1 MNNKR
6 YIRTIALIAL
16 LLVFGTFFKLPYY
29 VTMPG
34 TAEPLRPLVEVEGGY
49 KEKGKFMLTT
59 VRMGQAN
66 LFSFV
71 FAHMSK
77 YNELYRIDEV
87 RQQDENDEE
96 YTYRQLK
103 MMENSKETAIA
114 VAYKKANKPVS
125 YRNKGVYVLY
135 VVDNMPAAKYLKS
148 GDQLVA
154 IDGRRID
161 EADEFIQYV
170 SEKKKGER
178 VHLTYKRLGKE
189 RTATLALAPFPNEKN
204 RIGLGVS
211 VMTDRD
217 IVTDPPVHI
226 ESDDIGGPSAGLM
239 FALEVYNQL
248 VPEDLTKGYDIAG
261 TGTINIDGEVG
272 PIGGISQKVIAAHR
286 AGADIFFAPNERGAK
301 HSNYKEAVKT
311 AKDIGTK
318 MKIVP
323 VDTFDDAVQFL
334 QKLS

>member
-34 TAEPLRPLVEVEGGY
+34 TAEPLRPLVEVKGGY

-87 RQQDENDEE
+87 RQQGENDEE
-96 YTYRQLK
+96 YTHRQLK

-178 VHLTYKRLGKE
+178 VHLTYKRSGKE

-226 ESDDIGGPSAGLM
+226 ESNDIGGPSAGLM

-272 PIGGISQKVIAAHR
+272 PIGGISQKVIAAHK

-301 HSNYKEAVKT
+301 HSNYKEAIKT
-311 AKDIGTK
+311 AKDIGTN

>member
-1 MNNKR
+1 MKKKR
-6 YIRTIALIAL
+6 YIGMTAIIAL
-16 LLVFGTFFKLPYY
+16 LLAFATFFHLPYY

-34 TAEPLRPLVEVEGGY
+34 TAEPLRPLVEVRGGY
-49 KEKGKFMLTT
+49 KEKGQFMLTT

-66 LFSFV
+66 LFSFA
-71 FAHMSK
+71 FAHISK
-77 YNELYRIDEV
+77 YNELYRMDEV
-87 RQQDENDEE
+87 RQEGESDEE
-96 YTYRQLK
+96 YTHRQLK
-103 MMENSKETAIA
+103 MMESSKETAIA
-114 VAYKKANKPVS
+114 VAYKKANKPFS

-135 VVDNMPAAKYLKS
+135 VVDGMPAANVLKS
-148 GDQLVA
+148 GDQIVA
-154 IDGRRID
+154 VDGQRIN

-170 SEKKKGER
+170 SEKKEGER
-178 VHLTYKRLGKE
+178 IRVTYKRSGKE
-189 RTATLALAPFPNEKN
+189 KTATLTLAPFPKEKH
-204 RIGLGVS
+204 RVGLGLS

-217 IVTDPPVHI
+217 IVTDPPVRI
-226 ESDDIGGPSAGLM
+226 ESDQIGGPSAGLM
-239 FALEVYNQL
+239 FTLEVYNQL
-248 VPEDLTKGYDIAG
+248 VPQDLTKGYRIAG

-272 PIGGISQKVIAAHR
+272 PIGGISQKVIAAHK

-323 VDTFDDAVQFL
+323 VDTLDDAIQFL

>member
-1 MNNKR
+1 MKKKR
-6 YIRTIALIAL
+6 YIGMTAMIAL
-16 LLVFGTFFKLPYY
+16 LLAFATFFHLPYY

-34 TAEPLRPLVEVEGGY
+34 TAEPLRPLVEVKDGY
-49 KEKGKFMLTT
+49 KEKGQFMLTT

-66 LFSFV
+66 LFSFA
-71 FAHMSK
+71 FAHVSK
-77 YNELYRIDEV
+77 YNELYRMDEV
-87 RQQDENDEE
+87 RQEGESDEE
-96 YTYRQLK
+96 YTHRQLK

-114 VAYKKANKPVS
+114 VAYKKANKSFS

-135 VVDNMPAAKYLKS
+135 VVDGMPAANVLKS
-148 GDQLVA
+148 GDQIVA
-154 IDGRRID
+154 VDGQRIN

-170 SEKKKGER
+170 GQKKKGER
-178 VHLTYKRLGKE
+178 VRVTYKRSGKE
-189 RTATLALAPFPNEKN
+189 KTATLTLAPFPKEKH
-204 RIGLGVS
+204 RVGLGLS

-217 IVTDPPVHI
+217 IVTDPPVRI
-226 ESDDIGGPSAGLM
+226 ESDQIGGPSAGLM
-239 FALEVYNQL
+239 FTLEVYNQL
-248 VPEDLTKGYDIAG
+248 VPQDLTKGYRIAG

-272 PIGGISQKVIAAHR
+272 SIGGISQKVIAAHK

-323 VDTFDDAVQFL
+323 VDTLDDAIQFL

>member
-189 RTATLALAPFPNEKN
+189 RKATLALAPFPNEKN

>member
-1 MNNKR
+1 MKKKR
-6 YIRTIALIAL
+6 YIATTIMIAL
-16 LLVFGTFFKLPYY
+16 LFVFATFFHLPYY

-66 LFSFV
+66 LFSFAL
-71 FAHMSK
+71 AHMSK
-77 YNELYRIDEV
+77 YNELYRMDEV
-87 RQQDENDEE
+87 RQEGENDEE
-96 YTYRQLK
+96 YTHRQLK

-114 VAYKKANKPVS
+114 VAYKKANRPFS

-135 VVDNMPAAKYLKS
+135 VVDGMPAANVLKS

-154 IDGRRID
+154 IDGQRIE
-161 EADEFIQYV
+161 EADAFIEYV
-170 SEKKKGER
+170 SRKKKGDR
-178 VHLTYKRLGKE
+178 VRVTYKRAGKE
-189 RTATLALAPFPNEKN
+189 KTATFALAPFPKEKN
-204 RIGLGVS
+204 RVGLGLS

-217 IVTDPPVHI
+217 IVTDPPVRI
-226 ESDDIGGPSAGLM
+226 ESDQIGGPSAGLM

-248 VPEDLTKGYDIAG
+248 IPEDLTKGYRIAG

-272 PIGGISQKVIAAHR
+272 PIGGISQKVIAAHK
-286 AGADIFFAPNERGAK
+286 AGADIFFAPNECGAK
-301 HSNYKEAVKT
+301 RSNYKEAVKT

-334 QKLS
+334 RKLS

>member
-6 YIRTIALIAL
+6 YIRTIVLIAL

-34 TAEPLRPLVEVEGGY
+34 TAEPLRPLVEVKGGY

-154 IDGRRID
+154 IDGQRLND
-161 EADEFIQYV
+161 ADEFIQYV
-170 SEKKKGER
+170 SGKKKGDR
-178 VHLTYKRLGKE
+178 VRITYKRSGKE
-189 RTATLALAPFPNEKN
+189 KTATLTLAPFPNEKN

>member
-1 MNNKR
+1 MKKKR
-6 YIRTIALIAL
+6 YIGMTAMIAL
-16 LLVFGTFFKLPYY
+16 LLAFATFFHLPYY

-34 TAEPLRPLVEVEGGY
+34 TAEPLRPLVEVKDGY
-49 KEKGKFMLTT
+49 KEKGQFMLTT

-77 YNELYRIDEV
+77 YNELYRMDEV
-87 RQQDENDEE
+87 RQEGESDEE
-96 YTYRQLK
+96 YTHRQLK

-114 VAYKKANKPVS
+114 VAYKKANKPFS

-135 VVDNMPAAKYLKS
+135 VVDGMPAANVLKS
-148 GDQLVA
+148 GDQIVA
-154 IDGRRID
+154 VDGQRIN

-178 VHLTYKRLGKE
+178 IHVTYKRSGKE
-189 RTATLALAPFPNEKN
+189 KTATLTLAPFPNEKN

-217 IVTDPPVHI
+217 IVTDPPVRI
-226 ESDDIGGPSAGLM
+226 ESDQIGGPSAGLM
-239 FALEVYNQL
+239 FTLEVYNQL
-248 VPEDLTKGYDIAG
+248 VPQDLTKGYRIAG

-272 PIGGISQKVIAAHR
+272 PIGGISQKVIAAHK

-323 VDTFDDAVQFL
+323 VDTLDDAIQFL

>member
-1 MNNKR
+1 MTKRR
-6 YIRTIALIAL
+6 YIRVTIIIAL
-16 LLVFGTFFKLPYY
+16 LLAFATFFHLPYY

-34 TAEPLRPLVEVEGGY
+34 TAEPLRPLVEVRGGY
-49 KEKGKFMLTT
+49 KEKGQFMLTT

-66 LFSFV
+66 LFSFA
-71 FAHMSK
+71 FAHISK
-77 YNELYRIDEV
+77 YNELYRMDEV
-87 RQQDENDEE
+87 RQEGESDEE
-96 YTYRQLK
+96 YTHRQLK
-103 MMENSKETAIA
+103 MMESSKETAIA
-114 VAYKKANKPVS
+114 VAYKKANKPFS

-135 VVDNMPAAKYLKS
+135 VVDGMPAANVLKS
-148 GDQLVA
+148 GDQIVA
-154 IDGRRID
+154 VDGQRIN

-170 SEKKKGER
+170 SEKKEGER
-178 VHLTYKRLGKE
+178 IRVTYKRSGKE
-189 RTATLALAPFPNEKN
+189 KTATLTLAPFPKEKH
-204 RIGLGVS
+204 RVGLGLS

-217 IVTDPPVHI
+217 IVTDPPVRI
-226 ESDDIGGPSAGLM
+226 ESDQIGGPSAGLM
-239 FALEVYNQL
+239 FTLEVYNQL
-248 VPEDLTKGYDIAG
+248 VPQDLTKGYRIAG

-272 PIGGISQKVIAAHR
+272 PIGGISQKVIAAHK

-323 VDTFDDAVQFL
+323 VDTFDDAIRFL

>member
-1 MNNKR
+1 MKKKR
-6 YIRTIALIAL
+6 YIVTTIMIAL
-16 LLVFGTFFKLPYY
+16 LFSFATFFHLPYY

-66 LFSFV
+66 VFSFAL
-71 FAHMSK
+71 AHISK

-87 RQQDENDEE
+87 RQEGENDEE
-96 YTYRQLK
+96 YAHRQLK

-114 VAYKKANKPVS
+114 VAYKKANRSFS

-135 VVDNMPAAKYLKS
+135 VVDGMPAANVLKS

-154 IDGRRID
+154 IDGQRIE
-161 EADEFIQYV
+161 EADAFIQYV
-170 SEKKKGER
+170 SVKKKGDR
-178 VHLTYKRLGKE
+178 VRVTYKRAGKE
-189 RTATLALAPFPNEKN
+189 KTATLTLAPFPKEKN
-204 RIGLGVS
+204 RVGLGVS

-217 IVTDPPVHI
+217 IVTDPPVRI
-226 ESDDIGGPSAGLM
+226 ESDKIGGPSAGLM

-248 VPEDLTKGYDIAG
+248 IPEDLTKGYRIAG

-272 PIGGISQKVIAAHR
+272 PIGGISQKVIAAHK

-301 HSNYKEAVKT
+301 RSNYKEAVKT

>member
-1 MNNKR
+1 MKNKR

-16 LLVFGTFFKLPYY
+16 LLVFSTFFKLPYY

-34 TAEPLRPLVEVEGGY
+34 TAEPLRPLVEVKGGY

-87 RQQDENDEE
+87 RQQGENDEE
-96 YTYRQLK
+96 YTHRQLK

-135 VVDNMPAAKYLKS
+135 VVDSMPAAKYLKS

-178 VHLTYKRLGKE
+178 VHLTYKRSGKE
-189 RTATLALAPFPNEKN
+189 KTATLALAPFPNEKN

-226 ESDDIGGPSAGLM
+226 ESDEIGGPSAGLM

-272 PIGGISQKVIAAHR
+272 PIGGISQKVIAAHK

>member
-1 MNNKR
+1 MKKKR
-6 YIRTIALIAL
+6 YIATTIMIAL
-16 LLVFGTFFKLPYY
+16 LFAFATFFHLPYY

-66 LFSFV
+66 VFSFAL
-71 FAHMSK
+71 AHISK

-87 RQQDENDEE
+87 RQEGENDEE
-96 YTYRQLK
+96 YAHRQLK

-114 VAYKKANKPVS
+114 VAYKKANRSFS

-135 VVDNMPAAKYLKS
+135 VVDGMPAANVLKS

-154 IDGRRID
+154 IDGQRIE
-161 EADEFIQYV
+161 EADAFIQYV
-170 SEKKKGER
+170 SVKKKGDR
-178 VHLTYKRLGKE
+178 VRVTYKRAGKE
-189 RTATLALAPFPNEKN
+189 KTATLMLAPFPKEKN
-204 RIGLGVS
+204 RVGLGVS

-217 IVTDPPVHI
+217 IVTDPPVRI
-226 ESDDIGGPSAGLM
+226 ESDKIGGPSAGLM

-248 VPEDLTKGYDIAG
+248 IPEDLTKGYRIAG

-272 PIGGISQKVIAAHR
+272 PIGGISQKVIAAHK

-301 HSNYKEAVKT
+301 RSNYKEAVKT

>member
-1 MNNKR
+1 MKNKR

-16 LLVFGTFFKLPYY
+16 LLVFSTFFKLPYY

-34 TAEPLRPLVEVEGGY
+34 TAEPLRPLVEVKGGY

-87 RQQDENDEE
+87 RQQGENDEE
-96 YTYRQLK
+96 YTHRQLK

-154 IDGRRID
+154 IDGQRID

-170 SEKKKGER
+170 SGKKKGER
-178 VHLTYKRLGKE
+178 VHLTYKRSGKE

-226 ESDDIGGPSAGLM
+226 ESDEIGGPSAGLM

-272 PIGGISQKVIAAHR
+272 PIGGISQKVIAAHK